1 MKIVP
6 ETGCITLVMQI
17 GKLHWLFGCGDR
29 SLREVNNWYDHVGQE
44 EGAALERYSSRG
56 LPKLNRIEIE
66 HTLMKYVPI
75 VRYIRLLSLT
85 IV

>member
-1 MKIVP
+1 MKIVL
-6 ETGCITLVMQI
+6 ETGYITFVMQI
-17 GKLHWLFGCGDR
+17 GKLHWLFGCGDH
-29 SLREVNNWYDHVGQE
+29 SLREVKNWYDHLGQE
-44 EGAALERYSSRG
+44 EGAALKHYSSRG
-56 LPKLNRIEIE
+56 SPKPNRIEIE